1 MDEKELE
8 FMRKRYEAAHEA
20 ATLEAKHFERIIY
33 PTFSNDEKARY
44 WASGIRTQMRYNG
57 ESGYD
62 EEWAFSGDYEVFKQ
76 QEPKIDDLLEG
87 IAKYLRYSPEL
98 FIRILKEGK

>member
-20 ATLEAKHFERIIY
+20 ATLEAKHFKTIIY
-33 PTFSNDEKARY
+33 PSYTNDEKARY
-44 WASGIRTQMRYNG
+44 WAGGIRQLMRNNQ
-57 ESGYD
+57 ELGY
-62 EEWAFSGDYEVFKQ
+62 EEDWTIAGQYEYYKKE
-76 QEPKIDDLLEG
+76 EPKIDELLEG